1 MKTTEGTATPATCP
15 ESEKDIVLAEVPTKL
30 RRGFA
35 AMDRAKVRE
44 IASKGGKQAH
54 IQGTAHQFTS
64 EEARSAGS
72 KGGKAPR
79 VMRGG
84 GKKKAVES

>member
-1 MKTTEGTATPATCP
+1 MKRYEGTATPAAQTTELFAP
-15 ESEKDIVLAEVPTKL
+15 GDDAPPKL
-30 RRGFA
+30 RGFA

-44 IASKGGKQAH
+44 IASRGGKQAH

-64 EEARSAGS
+64 EEARAAGS
-72 KGGKAPR
+72 KGGKAYR
-79 VMRGG
+79 VTRGG